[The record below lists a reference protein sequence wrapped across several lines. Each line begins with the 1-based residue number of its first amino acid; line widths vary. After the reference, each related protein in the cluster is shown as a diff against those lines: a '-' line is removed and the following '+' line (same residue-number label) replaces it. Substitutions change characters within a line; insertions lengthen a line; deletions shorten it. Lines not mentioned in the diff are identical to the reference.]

1 MNNDFEGFQLFA
13 IRQYVDWWIGP
24 IKQFPFGDE
33 IMILHNITPNTIPDD
48 YCNALTRYF
57 EI

>member
-1 MNNDFEGFQLFA
+1 MHNDFEGFQLFA

-24 IKQFPFGDE
+24 LKQFDEE
-33 IMILHNITPNTIPDD
+33 IMVLHNITPNTIPDD